1 MRYSATLNYL
11 KMKEWGLNFEQGA
24 LMDLMQQLP
33 SWANEMHFNGATYY
47 FFTYEKIMEEI
58 PFLSPKQK
66 RDTIYRI
73 CKTLQEL
80 QLIEHL
86 KVNGLDFW
94 RLTQKGK
101 EWNYIR
107 VSDKNPSELGNPSE
121 NNSDK
126 NPTYNIY
133 NSDNYTNN
141 TLSSKKPKKERD
153 SFQKFKNKLLDVCP
167 NFGFSLAGKLDYSSE
182 HQGFQLKNDL
192 IFNLQNQK
200 FLEREESF
208 KIWDYLF
215 QNQSRVLE
223 LAQSQLIQPVSA

>member
-11 KMKEWGLNFEQGA
+11 KMHEWGINFEQAA

-58 PFLSPKQK
+58 PFLSPSKK

-73 CKTLQEL
+73 CKTLKEL
-80 QLIEHL
+80 SLIEHL

-94 RLTQKGK
+94 RLTPKGK

-107 VSDKNPSELGNPSE
+107 ASDKNPSELGNTSE
-121 NNSDK
+121 TNSDK

-133 NSDNYTNN
+133 HSDNYTNN
-141 TLSSKKPKKERD
+141 TLSAEKPKKERD
-153 SFQKFKNKLLDVCP
+153 SFQKFKNKLLEQYP
-167 NFGFSLAGKLDYSSE
+167 NFGFSLAGKLGYSSQ
-182 HQGFQLKNDL
+182 HIGFQLRNGYIFDL
-192 IFNLQNQK
+192 QIEK
-200 FLEREESF
+200 FLTPDDSF
-208 KIWDYLF
+208 VIWQYLYD
-215 QNQSRVLE
+215 QRARVFE
-223 LAQSQLIQPVSA
+223 LAENQQAS